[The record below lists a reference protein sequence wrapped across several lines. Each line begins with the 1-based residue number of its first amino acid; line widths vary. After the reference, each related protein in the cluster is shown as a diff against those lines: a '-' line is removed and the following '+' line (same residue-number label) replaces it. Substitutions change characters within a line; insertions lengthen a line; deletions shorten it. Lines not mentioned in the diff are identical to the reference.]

1 MLLCDFDKNENSTFN
16 PNDVEKRIDN
26 FPKIGV
32 TCFSRKLVDRIVEIY
47 NPEPI
52 TMISNGNEKVPVYKI
67 EYNGLEI
74 AFFMSRI
81 GAPACTVSYEEILA
95 KGLEKLIMFGTCGV
109 LKKEIEDLA
118 IIIPTHAIR
127 DEGTSYH
134 YMEPSDEIE
143 VNNKYKDIFLELLD
157 EHKYSYVEGKTWTTD
172 APYRETRDKV
182 IKRKEQG
189 CICVEMECSA
199 MNAVAQFRKKDL
211 FTFFYAADNLDSASW
226 DKRSLGCS
234 INLDEKEKIVVLAFE
249 LASRINSEYE

>member
-1 MLLCDFDKNENSTFN
+1 MILCDFDTNEKSTFN
-16 PNDVEKRIDN
+16 PSDVEKRIDN

-32 TCFSRKLVDRIVEIY
+32 SCFSKKLVDRILEIY
-47 NPEPI
+47 NPEEI
-52 TMISNGNEKVPVYKI
+52 ALINNGNGKSPVFKI
-67 EYNGLEI
+67 KYNGIEI

-95 KGLEKLIMFGTCGV
+95 MGLEKLIIFGTCGV

-134 YMEPSDEIE
+134 YMEQSDEIK
-143 VNNKYKDIFLELLD
+143 VNIKYNDLFLELLN

-182 IKRKEQG
+182 LKRKEQG

-211 FTFFYAADNLDSASW
+211 FTFFYAADNLDSTSW

-234 INLDEKEKIVVLAFE
+234 TNLDEKEKIVALAFE
-249 LASRINSEYE
+249 LASRINNKNE